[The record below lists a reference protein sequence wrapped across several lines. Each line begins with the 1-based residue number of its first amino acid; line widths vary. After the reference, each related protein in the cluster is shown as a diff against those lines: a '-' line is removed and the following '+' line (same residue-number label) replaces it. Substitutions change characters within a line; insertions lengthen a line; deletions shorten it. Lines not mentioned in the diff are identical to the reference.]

1 MMKLIKSVSSVQNI
15 ADAIES
21 VIKVDV
27 TIVDNNLNRIA
38 ATGRYKKNI
47 GEKVNKNS
55 VFGFAFRSG
64 ESFIIENPRK
74 HAVCLK
80 CDNIKI
86 CKEYAEVCCP
96 IKVNKKIIGV
106 IGLIAFEEE
115 QRQAIISNKTNLME
129 FLNRMAD
136 LIASKLLEQE
146 KTEKIKLLAR
156 ELEIVL
162 NSVDRG
168 IIAVD
173 EEGSFL
179 HYNKKAAQLFQID
192 ERKDSNGNI
201 KDLLGNLN
209 LSDLI
214 IKNKH
219 IKNREFRYERKNYY
233 FRGVFDANPIVI
245 GDKSFGIVFTFS
257 NISEVLSVVNDITT
271 GTIMTSFD
279 HIIGE
284 SQCLKAVKIK
294 AQKAAKTTSTVLIQ
308 GESGTGK
315 ELFARAIHFHSNR
328 SKGPF
333 IPINCAAIP
342 EQLLESELFGYEE
355 GAFTG
360 SKRGGKAGKFELAN
374 RGTLFLDEIGDMQIH
389 LQTKLLR
396 VLQEYV
402 IEKVGGKEFIP
413 IDVRIIAATNKDLE
427 KKVLEGEFRED
438 LFYRLNVIPINI
450 PPLRNRKEDVVI
462 LVKYLLDK
470 CNRKLGKSIEQI
482 DEHGLETLMNYGWP
496 GNVRELENTVEY
508 AVNMC
513 GSSMITNLDLPNRL
527 SYTNKSFEKIQFKGI
542 TSINELEIREI
553 KRAIEYFGN
562 TKQAMT
568 KAAKALGISRATLY
582 RKLKEYKIKQS

>member
-1 MMKLIKSVSSVQNI
+1 MKLIKIVSNVQNI
-15 ADAIES
+15 ADAIAS

-27 TIVDNNLNRIA
+27 TIVDNHLNRIA

-55 VFGFAFRSG
+55 VFGFAFRRG
-64 ESFIIENPRK
+64 ESFIIENPRN
-74 HAVCLK
+74 HIACLK
-80 CDNIKI
+80 CEDIQK
-86 CKEYAEVCCP
+86 CREYAEVCCP
-96 IKVNKKIIGV
+96 IKVNNQTIGV
-106 IGLIAFEEE
+106 IGLIAFEEG

-146 KTEKIKLLAR
+146 KTEKIKLLAT

-173 EEGSFL
+173 EEGDFL
-179 HYNKKAAQLFQID
+179 HYNKKAVQLFKID
-192 ERKDSNGNI
+192 EKKDLPSNI

-209 LSDLI
+209 LSHLI
-214 IKNKH
+214 LKNES
-219 IKNREFRYERKNYY
+219 IKNRAFRYERKNYH
-233 FRGVFDANPIVI
+233 FRGIFDADPIVI

-257 NISEVLSVVNDITT
+257 NISEVLSVVNDIAT
-271 GTIMTSFD
+271 GTIMMRFD
-279 HIIGE
+279 HIIGN
-284 SQCLKAVKIK
+284 SQCLKDVKDE

-315 ELFARAIHFHSNR
+315 ELFARAIHFHGKRMNR
-328 SKGPF
+328 PF

-374 RGTLFLDEIGDMQIH
+374 KGTIFLDEIGDMPIH

-396 VLQEYV
+396 VLQAYE
-402 IEKVGGKEFIP
+402 IEKVGGKELIP

-427 KKVLEGEFRED
+427 KKVVEGEFRED

-450 PPLRNRKEDVVI
+450 PPLRERKEDVVI

-470 CNRKLGKSIEQI
+470 CNKKLGKHIEQI
-482 DEHGLETLMNYGWP
+482 DTHVVETLINYGWP

-513 GSSMITNLDLPNRL
+513 SSNIITKMDLPNRL
-527 SYTNKSFEKIQFKGI
+527 IYKNQSVEKIQLKEI
-542 TSINELEIREI
+542 TPIKTLEIREI
-553 KRAIEYFGN
+553 KKAIAYLGN

-568 KAAKALGISRATLY
+568 KAAQTLGISRATLY
-582 RKLKEYKIKQS
+582 RKLKEYQIKQS